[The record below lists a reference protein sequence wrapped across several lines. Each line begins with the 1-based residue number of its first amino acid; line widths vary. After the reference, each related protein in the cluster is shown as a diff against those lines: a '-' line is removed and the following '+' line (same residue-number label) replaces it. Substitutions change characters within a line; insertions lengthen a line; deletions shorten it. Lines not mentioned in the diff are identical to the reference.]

1 MSINRLCM
9 RYTVLIA
16 LMVVAAITAARAED
30 EASVET
36 LLTDWLVA
44 GPARVPERAFSDTAN
59 SREVQALEMLLMD
72 YDKSLPEA
80 GQSLDWYPGTTLIWT
95 EKKVAEGHLTL
106 SPSKA
111 RQSQLYLAYAATYF
125 ELSRWEEIAIEAES
139 AHPFALYIDG
149 SFVAKATVPDS
160 ETVIELSAKHA
171 LHRGKHLL
179 MIVATAVADTTPFA
193 WRAKASIK
201 AIETLLQSTTPR
213 RTPTYFKDIALF
225 DRVSQLALSPDG
237 SLAALVLSHRDKDFK
252 RHSKIEV
259 FDVQTR
265 KLNQTIEMAANLS
278 APFFLPNGK
287 RLAFR
292 VAEEEGTSIWT
303 FDFEKADI
311 RQVLKPMK
319 GLGNCIPS
327 PDRKFLFYS
336 MDEEK
341 KEAGA
346 TYSLLTE
353 LEERLT
359 DWTDTRAVFVASLE
373 NGATHGLTGLGEF
386 AVDEFGLSYEGDKLI
401 FTRRLAIDE
410 RPYFSTEFWLLDL
423 SSGEANLLLTQPIAF
438 ETRPLNLTWLPGGK
452 YVVYTAA
459 SHLTKKDET
468 VIHNVSEVDLYLL
481 DIDQKKT
488 TNLSKDALVTMDE
501 GSGLHWN
508 PHDKHLYFVA
518 FVRGLAKVYKVDPLG
533 KIEFKEVHLPFSYV
547 ESLELADGGSR
558 FAFTAS
564 SPDLPPAA
572 YIYDFSKQQHSELAN
587 PTARL
592 MEQIELA
599 KWERWNF
606 TNSDG
611 ISIDGLIYYPQHFSP
626 EKKWPAIVYFYGGVS
641 PQEENFYFAF
651 HWWAANGYVVYALT
665 PVGAVG
671 FGQDFADSHVNDW
684 GELSTRDVIEGT
696 QKLIKEKPFID
707 SERLGAYG
715 GSYGGFSTMDLVTK
729 TDLFASAVSMYGIS
743 NIASYWGGGIWGYTY
758 GDIALAR
765 SYPWN
770 RRDVFVD
777 KSPLFHADKIKTPL
791 LLLHGVDD
799 TNVPALESEQ
809 MFTALKVQGKEV
821 AYVRFPGEDH
831 GIAGNF
837 ENYIA
842 HREMMLEWFDKHL
855 KGQPEAWEAR
865 WKKESGERK

>member
-1 MSINRLCM
+1 MSPRKSSMYLA
-9 RYTVLIA
+9 LFIA
-16 LMVVAAITAARAED
+16 IVVTGIFAP
-30 EASVET
+30 ASAQNVET

-44 GPARVPERAFSDTAN
+44 GPAWVPERAFSDTTN
-59 SREVQALEMLLMD
+59 DREVQALEMSLVD
-72 YDKSLPEA
+72 YDKLLPEA
-80 GQSLDWYPGTTLIWT
+80 GQSLNWYPGTTLIWT
-95 EKKVAEGHLTL
+95 ERKAPEGRLTL
-106 SPSKA
+106 SPSRA
-111 RQSQLYLAYAATYF
+111 RRGELYVAYAATYV
-125 ELSRWEEIAIEAES
+125 EISRWQEIAVKAES
-139 AHPFALYIDG
+139 THPFALYIDG
-149 SFVAKATVPDS
+149 SFVAKATVAENDKL
-160 ETVIELSAKHA
+160 IELSAKQT

-179 MIVATAVADTTPFA
+179 LIVASAGADTTPFA
-193 WRAKASIK
+193 WEIKTSIK
-201 AIETLLQSTTPR
+201 ATEALLSSTAPR

-225 DRVSQLALSPDG
+225 ERASQLALSADG
-237 SLAALVLSHRDKDFK
+237 SLAALVHSRRDKDFK

-265 KLNQTIEMAANLS
+265 SPRTRGLNQTIEMTANLS
-278 APFFLPNGK
+278 APFFLPSGK

-303 FDFEKADI
+303 FDFEKANMQ
-311 RQVLKPMK
+311 QVLKPIK
-319 GLGNCIPS
+319 GLGNCVPS
-327 PDRKFLFYS
+327 PDGKFLFYT
-336 MDEEK
+336 MDAK
-341 KEAGA
+341 KEEATS

-359 DWTDTRAVFVASLE
+359 DWTDTRAIFVASLE
-373 NGATHGLTGLGEF
+373 NGAIHSLSELGQF
-386 AVDEFGLSYEGDKLI
+386 AVDEFGLSCEGDKLI
-401 FTRRLAIDE
+401 FTRRLPTEE
-410 RPYFSTEFWLLDL
+410 RPFFSTEFWLFDL
-423 SSGEANLLLTQPIAF
+423 SSGEASLLLTQPIAF

-452 YVVYTAA
+452 YVTYTAA
-459 SHLTKKDET
+459 SHLTEKDET

-481 DIDQKKT
+481 NIEHKKT
-488 TNLSKDALVTMDE
+488 TNLSSDALFTVDE

-518 FVRGLAKVYKVDPLG
+518 FVRGLAKVYKVDPLA
-533 KIEFKEVHLPFSYV
+533 KIEFKEVPLLFSYV

-572 YIYDFSKQQHSELAN
+572 YIYDFSKQQWWELAN
-587 PTARL
+587 PTATL
-592 MEQIELA
+592 MERIELA

-611 ISIDGLIYYPQHFSP
+611 VSIDGLIYYPQNFSP

-665 PVGAVG
+665 PVGAIG
-671 FGQDFADSHVNDW
+671 FGQDFADKHVNDW
-684 GELSTRDVIEGT
+684 GEFATRDVIEGT
-696 QKLIKEKPFID
+696 QKLIKEKSFID
-707 SERLGAYG
+707 AERIGAYG
-715 GSYGGFSTMDLVTK
+715 GSYGGFTTMDLITK
-729 TDLFASAVSMYGIS
+729 TDLFAAAVSMYGIS

-777 KSPLFHADKIKTPL
+777 KSPLFHADRIKTPL

-865 WKKESGERK
+865 WKKESGK